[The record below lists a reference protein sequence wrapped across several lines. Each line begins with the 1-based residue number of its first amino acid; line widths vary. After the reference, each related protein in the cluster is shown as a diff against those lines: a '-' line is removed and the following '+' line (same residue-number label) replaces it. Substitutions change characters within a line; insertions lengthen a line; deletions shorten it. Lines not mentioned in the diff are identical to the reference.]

1 MIDPARAL
9 ELIVDRVQP
18 LGAERVPLAEAGGR
32 VLAEDIHAAQDLPPF
47 DNSAMDGYA
56 VRLLDGRAEAGASF
70 TVIETVRAGAAG
82 RQTVGPGQAIRIM
95 TGAPLPEGADTVV
108 PKEATENGEGTV
120 KLLRAPKSGA
130 HIRRRGEDVRA
141 GAALLKKGARLR
153 PYEIALLAAQ
163 GQERVAVIR
172 KPRVAVLVT
181 GDELAAAPTEG
192 SVGLIPNSNGPALCA
207 AVARWGVTPA
217 PQGVAPDEPAALKT
231 ALRKALEEADALLV
245 TGGVSVGDY
254 DFTRSALLELGME
267 LVFWKV
273 AIKPG
278 KPLLFG
284 LWQGKPV
291 FGLPGNPVA
300 AIVCAEEFAR
310 VALER
315 LQGHA
320 PKHQSYHLA
329 GTALNDYPS
338 PEDRL
343 QYLFCRARKGEVG
356 YELEIIRP
364 QGSAMLG
371 MASGAD
377 ALAVSPLGK
386 GWIRAGDELAFR
398 WLK

>member
-1 MIDPARAL
+1 MISPDEALSLIAR
-9 ELIVDRVQP
+9 RVQP
-18 LGAERVPLAEAGGR
+18 LGARRVPLAEAAGR
-32 VLAEDIHAAQDLPPF
+32 VLAEDLRAAQDLPPF
-47 DNSAMDGYA
+47 DNSAMDGFA
-56 VRLLDGRAEAGASF
+56 VRMVDCGADVPA
-70 TVIETVRAGAAG
+70 TLNVVQTVRAGAGG
-82 RQTVGPGQAIRIM
+82 RPALEPRQAIRIM

-108 PKEATENGEGTV
+108 PKEATEGGDETV
-120 KLLRAPKSGA
+120 RLLRRPASGA

-141 GAALLKKGARLR
+141 GAQLLQKGTKLR

-163 GQERVAVIR
+163 GEERVAVIR
-172 KPRVAVLVT
+172 RPRVSVLAT
-181 GDELAAAPTEG
+181 GDELAAGAAG
-192 SVGLIPNSNGPALCA
+192 RSFGRIRDANGPALCA
-207 AVARWGVTPA
+207 AVARWGAAPA
-217 PQGVAPDEPAALKT
+217 PHGVAPDEPAELKAAL
-231 ALRKALEEADALLV
+231 LRAFNDADALLV
-245 TGGVSVGDY
+245 TGGVSAGDF
-254 DFTRSALLELGME
+254 DFTRSALLELGVE
-267 LVFWKV
+267 QVFWKV

-300 AIVCAEEFAR
+300 ALVCAEEFVRPAI
-310 VALER
+310 ER
-315 LQGHA
+315 LQGHS
-320 PKHQSYHLA
+320 PKHRSYHLT

-343 QYLFCRARKGEVG
+343 QYLFCRARKGDDG
-356 YELEIIRP
+356 YGLELIRP

-386 GWIRAGDELAFR
+386 GRVRAGDKLPFR

>member
-1 MIDPARAL
+1 MISPDKAL
-9 ELIVDRVQP
+9 SLIAERVQP
-18 LGAERVPLAEAGGR
+18 LGAERVPLDEAAGR
-32 VLAEDIHAAQDLPPF
+32 VLAEDLHAAQDLPPF
-47 DNSAMDGYA
+47 DNSAMDGFA
-56 VRLLDGRAEAGASF
+56 VRLLDCGAEAGA
-70 TVIETVRAGAAG
+70 TLPVVETVRAGERG
-82 RQTVGPGQAIRIM
+82 RPKLGPGQAIRIM
-95 TGAPLPEGADTVV
+95 TGAPLPEGTDTVV
-108 PKEATENGEGTV
+108 PKEATEGGDATV
-120 KLLRAPKSGA
+120 KLLRRPTLGA

-141 GAALLKKGARLR
+141 GAQLLRKGVRLR

-163 GQERVAVIR
+163 GEERVAVIR
-172 KPRVAVLVT
+172 RPRVSVLVT
-181 GDELAAAPTEG
+181 GDELTSG
-192 SVGLIPNSNGPALCA
+192 SSERSFGLIPNSNGPALCA
-207 AVARWGVTPA
+207 AVARWGAA
-217 PQGVAPDEPAALKT
+217 PVPHGVAPDEPAELKA
-231 ALRKALEEADALLV
+231 ALRRALDAADALLV
-245 TGGVSVGDY
+245 TGGVSVGDF

-310 VALER
+310 PALER
-315 LQGHA
+315 LQGHS
-320 PKHQSYHLA
+320 PKHQSYHLT
-329 GTALNDYPS
+329 GTALNDYSS

-343 QYLFCRARKGEVG
+343 QYLFCRARGRDAG

-371 MASGAD
+371 MACGAD
-377 ALAVSPLGK
+377 ALALSPLGK
-386 GWIRAGDELAFR
+386 GRIRAGDQLAFR